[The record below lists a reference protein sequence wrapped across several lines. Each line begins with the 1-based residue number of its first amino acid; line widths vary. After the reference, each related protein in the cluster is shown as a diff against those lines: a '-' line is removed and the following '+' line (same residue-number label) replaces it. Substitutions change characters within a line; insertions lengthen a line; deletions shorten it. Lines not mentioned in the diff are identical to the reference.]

1 MVEDLF
7 KGSDPAVRT
16 STIAGPE
23 MGDLIPPALCIEATR
38 LNLQELGAGDA
49 LLAALTE
56 DALNAHL
63 NTGVGTWDALS
74 VLVNEVS
81 NAEWHIE
88 KVGFARGVTAALHGS
103 TVSDTTLETYA
114 SNMAK
119 LFRRLGS
126 MTRAAT
132 RELAVVTLSQRIDR
146 AKNSF
151 IKDNPVRAKRERA
164 LVLLEELEGVLDDS
178 REGDV
183 TKVSLQE
190 LRRDFDLE
198 NDVTKDVDDYET
210 FLARL
215 EHIKYVPRIVS
226 QSKDVGT

>member
-1 MVEDLF
+1 
-7 KGSDPAVRT
+7 
-16 STIAGPE
+16 
-23 MGDLIPPALCIEATR
+23 
-38 LNLQELGAGDA
+38 
-49 LLAALTE
+49 
-56 DALNAHL
+56 
-63 NTGVGTWDALS
+63 
-74 VLVNEVS
+74 
-81 NAEWHIE
+81 
-88 KVGFARGVTAALHGS
+88 
-103 TVSDTTLETYA
+103 
-114 SNMAK
+114 
-119 LFRRLGS
+119 